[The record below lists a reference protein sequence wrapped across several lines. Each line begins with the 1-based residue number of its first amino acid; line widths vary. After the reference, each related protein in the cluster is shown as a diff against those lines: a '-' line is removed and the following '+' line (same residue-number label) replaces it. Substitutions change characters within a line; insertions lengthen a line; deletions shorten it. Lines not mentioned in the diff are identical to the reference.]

1 MASYNKVILIGRL
14 TADPE
19 LKQTNSGS
27 SVTNFNI
34 AVDRKYRKD
43 EEEKKADFISVV
55 AWRQAAEFIS
65 KYFGKGSAILI
76 EGELQTRSWTDQ
88 QGQKR
93 YATEVL
99 AHEVYFC
106 EAKKN
111 SETNDTA
118 PNHNAVQ
125 SEFVASG
132 GYMPDAYKPTAKA
145 TEFEP
150 VDDSTLPF

>member
-1 MASYNKVILIGRL
+1 MASYNKVILMGRL
-14 TADPE
+14 VSDPE
-19 LKQTNSGS
+19 LKRTQSGA
-27 SVTNFNI
+27 SVTNFTI

-55 AWRQAAEFIS
+55 AWRQVAEFVS

-88 QGQKR
+88 QGNKR
-93 YATEVL
+93 YATDVV

-106 EAKKN
+106 ESKKN
-111 SETNDTA
+111 SETNDTT

-125 SEFVASG
+125 SEFGASG
-132 GYMPDAYKPTAKA
+132 GYMPDVYKSSPSSV
-145 TEFEP
+145 EFEP

>member
-1 MASYNKVILIGRL
+1 MASYNKVILMGRL
-14 TADPE
+14 CGDPE
-19 LKQTNSGS
+19 LKQTQGGTA
-27 SVTNFNI
+27 VTNFTI
-34 AVDRKYRKD
+34 AVDRKHSKD
-43 EEEKKADFISVV
+43 EEKQADFISVV
-55 AWRQAAEFIS
+55 AWRHAAEFIS

-88 QGQKR
+88 QGNKR

-111 SETNDTA
+111 SETNDTT

-125 SEFVASG
+125 SEFGASG
-132 GYMPDAYKPTAKA
+132 GYMPDVYKSSPSSV
-145 TEFEP
+145 EFEP

>member
-1 MASYNKVILIGRL
+1 MASFNKVILMGRL

-19 LKQTNSGS
+19 LKQTQGGTT
-27 SVTNFNI
+27 VTNFTI
-34 AVDRKYRKD
+34 AVDRRYSKD
-43 EEEKKADFISVV
+43 EEKQTDFISVV
-55 AWRQAAEFIS
+55 AWRNTAEFIS

-88 QGQKR
+88 QGNKR

-99 AHEVYFC
+99 AHEVSFC

-111 SETNDTA
+111 SETND
-118 PNHNAVQ
+118 NSQSQNSVQ
-125 SEFVASG
+125 SEFGASG
-132 GYMPDAYKPTAKA
+132 GYMPDAYKPSASA
-145 TEFEP
+145 ADFEP